1 MGIPGDYGD
10 EKVVQAY
17 ERVIAACRR
26 HGKHPGMGG
35 VYAPEL
41 ARRYV
46 DMGMRL
52 ILTGSDFAFLM
63 AGAKA
68 QAASF
73 RGML

>member
-1 MGIPGDYGD
+1 
-10 EKVVQAY
+10 
-17 ERVIAACRR
+17 
-26 HGKHPGMGG
+26 MGG
-35 VYAPEL
+35 VYAPDL

-52 ILTGSDFAFLM
+52 ILAGGDFAFLM

-73 RGML
+73 REML